1 RYRGSH
7 LVQHWHGFIDHNCTF
22 NNPLIRE
29 PYSERSIPCS
39 LAQYLYHDQG
49 WRDHGSDTQKV
60 VKKATE
66 VLTMKVFWCII
77 STVLIFGAFQTVA
90 IASDVQ
96 IGITVPEGRVT
107 VERGPWFV
115 GADLSVGKS
124 FQTIVHTSV
133 AIGRTIVR
141 GSFAYT

>member
-1 RYRGSH
+1 
-7 LVQHWHGFIDHNCTF
+7 
-22 NNPLIRE
+22 
-29 PYSERSIPCS
+29 
-39 LAQYLYHDQG
+39 
-49 WRDHGSDTQKV
+49 
-60 VKKATE
+60 
-66 VLTMKVFWCII
+66 MKVFWCII

-141 GSFAYT
+141 GSFIYTFGVFHRLDWFVDGSETLNHLGIFGLIRYKGWKYEDLKIEPSLWIIDDRFELRVQPSVGFNVSF